1 MTKTTRIIIG
11 VIILLLLIAGAY
23 FVFGKK
29 SASNTIS
36 TAKKQMT
43 NMTTGKKSLTDFFS
57 MTGSQQCTFSDKTNT
72 SSGTIYTDNGKMRG
86 DFQSTNSGKTM
97 MTHMV
102 NDGTYIYYWTEGT
115 KTGYKMSL
123 ATVKEQAAKIT
134 MAPQNNNSGEE
145 QSPSSGPVNMNQQA
159 DYSCQAW
166 SADVSKFVLPQDVT
180 FTDYT
185 TMMQGAMKSIT
196 PMAPRE
202 GEGMTA
208 GQKQSECLQCD
219 QVPAGSMRTQCRTA
233 LKCE

>member
-1 MTKTTRIIIG
+1 MNKTTKIIVGI
-11 VIILLLLIAGAY
+11 IILLILIVGAY

-29 SASNTIS
+29 SASNS
-36 TAKKQMT
+36 LQSVKNQV
-43 NMTTGKKSLTDFFS
+43 TTMATQKKSLSDFFS
-57 MTGSQQCTFSDKTNT
+57 MTGSQQCTFSDKAKT

-97 MTHMV
+97 MTHMI

-145 QSPSSGPVNMNQQA
+145 QSPTSGPVNMNQQA

-166 SADVSKFVLPQDVT
+166 SADASKFVLPQDVT

-185 TMMQGAMKSIT
+185 TMMQGVMKSVT
-196 PMAPRE
+196 PAVMPRE
-202 GEGMTA
+202 GMTT